1 MDLWEVY
8 SILVVGPLITFIRS
22 VLRSLT
28 WVCFVSKWVR
38 NGAHASW
45 QHPPSD
51 AKNPRQHV
59 FLSKI
64 YNEHGSGKM
73 NDIVSVLRGGPVGLL
88 SRWPSADK
96 RLCFLALW
104 LYWRRNLLYHL
115 HDILLSICLH
125 NSKSIVF
132 LTSSIFVDICLNRGL
147 HHRRLPNEHYP
158 PHPPPLPAA
167 AAAEEE
173 QESLHALAP
182 SSLEP
187 AWLHLQRNSLSFKR
201 CERGI
206 CKCWRSN
213 GSWRRGLQLWRNT
226 IKHRKVL
233 CENLMKYEM
242 LYQDT
247 AESGQL
253 WGYWS
258 EWRTGWGVA

>member
-28 WVCFVSKWVR
+28 WVCFVSKWIR

-45 QHPPSD
+45 QQQTHPPSD

-167 AAAEEE
+167 AAEEE

-226 IKHRKVL
+226 INI
-233 CENLMKYEM
+233 NLGI
-242 LYQDT
+242 T
-247 AESGQL
+247 
-253 WGYWS
+253 
-258 EWRTGWGVA
+258 